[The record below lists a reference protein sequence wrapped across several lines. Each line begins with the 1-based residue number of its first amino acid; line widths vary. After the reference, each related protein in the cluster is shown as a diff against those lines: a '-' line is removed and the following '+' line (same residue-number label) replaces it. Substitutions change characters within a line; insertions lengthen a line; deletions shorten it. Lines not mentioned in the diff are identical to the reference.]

1 MKKKVFVIG
10 GLGFIGH
17 RIVRKLL
24 DKNMKVIIFDVVNTY
39 MDLSKTNYYKI
50 LNLRLKHIGKKP
62 IIIQGDIRNKFELY
76 EAMEKHRPDY
86 VIHLASIPIASIA
99 RKHKE
104 ETVAINLN
112 GTINVAECSGKIK
125 SVKRLIYISSS
136 MVYGDFIQDP
146 VKEEDSCNPKELY
159 GATKLCGEILVKSIC
174 TTYNKEYAIIRPSA
188 VNGFGAGNDSVLQLF
203 CQKAIRN
210 EMITI
215 KGDGKERLD
224 FSHVDDVAEGIVLA
238 MLSKEKNYIYNITK
252 GSANSILD
260 LVEIIKKRFPN
271 ITVQFAEADNVM
283 PKRGTLDISKAKKL
297 LGYKPTHILKDCV
310 DSYSDFY
317 LELEK

>member
-1 MKKKVFVIG
+1 MNEKVFVIG

-24 DKNMKVIIFDVVNTY
+24 DRNMEVIIFDVVNTY

-62 IIIQGDIRNKFELY
+62 VIIQGDIRNKFELY
-76 EAMEKHRPDY
+76 EAMEKHKPDY

-112 GTINVAECSGKIK
+112 GTINVAECAGRIK
-125 SVKRLIYISSS
+125 SIKRLIYISSS
-136 MVYGDFIQDP
+136 MVYGDFVNEPI
-146 VKEEDSCNPKELY
+146 KEEDICNPKEIY

-174 TTYNKEYAIIRPSA
+174 AMYGKEYAIIRPSA
-188 VNGFGAGNDSVLQLF
+188 VNGFGAGNNSVLQLF
-203 CQKAIRN
+203 CQKAIKN

-238 MLSKEKNYIYNITK
+238 TLSKVNNQTFNITK
-252 GSANSILD
+252 GSANSIME
-260 LVEIIKKRFPN
+260 LVEVIKIRFPK
-271 ITVQFAEADNVM
+271 IQIQFAKADSVM

-297 LGYKPTHILKDCV
+297 LGYKPIHSLKDCV

-317 LELEK
+317 LEVQK